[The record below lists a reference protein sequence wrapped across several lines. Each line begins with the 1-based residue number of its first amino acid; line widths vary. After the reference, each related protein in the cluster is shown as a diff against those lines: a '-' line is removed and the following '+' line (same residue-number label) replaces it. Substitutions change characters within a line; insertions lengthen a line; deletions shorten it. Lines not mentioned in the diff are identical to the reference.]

1 MIVLDASVDTLH
13 NCPEAGA
20 KLELRRSHCSLVPPM
35 QQFKQSINMWH
46 LKPSQREQA
55 NAML

>member
-1 MIVLDASVDTLH
+1 MIALDASVDIQH

-20 KLELRRSHCSLVPPM
+20 KLELHRSHCSLVPPV
-35 QQFKQSINMWH
+35 QQMKHYINMWH
-46 LKPSQREQA
+46 LKPSQGDKA